1 MKFCIQINLDNFTY
15 HLFGFEKVCLPLHK
29 VADTHFNIR
38 RDDIHVI
45 RKLRQW
51 GRHLAMGE
59 IDVNIVRASGFCLE
73 MYAK

>member
-1 MKFCIQINLDNFTY
+1 M
-15 HLFGFEKVCLPLHK
+15 CLPLHK
-29 VADTHFNIR
+29 VADTHLNIQG
-38 RDDIHVI
+38 DDIHVI

>member
-1 MKFCIQINLDNFTY
+1 M
-15 HLFGFEKVCLPLHK
+15 
-29 VADTHFNIR
+29 ADTHFNIEG
-38 RDDIHVI
+38 DDIPVHVI

-59 IDVNIVRASGFCLE
+59 IAVKIVRDSGVCLE